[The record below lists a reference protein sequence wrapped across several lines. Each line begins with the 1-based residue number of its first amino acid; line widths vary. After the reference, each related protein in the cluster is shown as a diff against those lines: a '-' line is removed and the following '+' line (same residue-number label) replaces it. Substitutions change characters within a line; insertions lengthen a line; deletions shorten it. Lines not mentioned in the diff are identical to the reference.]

1 LGDLGV
7 YRFFNLNYRVDMIRN
22 NRIAIFI
29 SYLIILLI
37 LITFCGKKEPEPTVA
52 RAGKTIIP
60 LSEFRDRYEF
70 TPHTLMT
77 KDTQRNKRQVLIS
90 LLGEK
95 ILAEDAYHRD
105 LNKDKKFL
113 TYSEQMEKEAVVE
126 ALFEQEVVSKIQISD
141 EELRKAFMLSQSE
154 LDVQVLSFDNIEQAV
169 EAKKQ
174 IDAGKNLH
182 QVKREFQTD
191 TFISTD
197 SVLTLTM
204 KWGESHPKI
213 EQIAFQLKLNAVSDP
228 VEADGV
234 SFIIKLIQKRTN
246 VMITEADYL
255 KAVSSIRDKIK
266 QRKRTE
272 MFTDFM
278 RSLMSDKKVRVSK
291 EIFKFV
297 ADELEKFYPIEDS
310 SIVSEKM
317 QEKQEFRMDSL
328 QSKNLAD
335 HLNDTFARFND
346 GSTWTVGNFIKKLSV
361 GPYRLNYKSRESF
374 RNSLSQAI
382 RRMIE
387 FESLAKKGR
396 EAGLQNTYFVR
407 YQKKMWD
414 DAYLAQ
420 QMRLNIIDTVTVSDD
435 EVRNFYNQHK
445 NEYTGPEM
453 VNLQEILVDDA
464 ALAHQVYQRIKNGEE
479 ISKLARKYNK
489 RDISR
494 KSDGIMGYFNASALG
509 KIGEV
514 ARNLNIGEIG
524 GPVKTEKN
532 QYSVFK
538 ILDKKDAGPQP
549 LEKIWDSVKRDA
561 TTAKRSHAID
571 QFLIQLAKKYDVKI
585 NHAVLDTIKTVD
597 INMMVLKHHFPN
609 RMAAPLVTPLNKSYQ
624 WQNLFSEN

>member
-1 LGDLGV
+1 MGDQGE
-7 YRFFNLNYRVDMIRN
+7 YRFLVLIYRVDMIRN
-22 NRIAIFI
+22 IRISILLSF
-29 SYLIILLI
+29 LIILFI
-37 LITFCGKKEPEPTVA
+37 LITFCGKKETEPIVA
-52 RAGKTIIP
+52 RAGKTTIP
-60 LSEFRDRYEF
+60 LSEFRERYEF
-70 TPHTLMT
+70 TPHILMT
-77 KDTQRNKRQVLIS
+77 KDTERNKHQFLIS

-95 ILAEDAYHRD
+95 FLAEDAYHRD
-105 LNKDKKFL
+105 LNKDEKFQ
-113 TYSEQMEKEAVVE
+113 TYSNQMEKEAIVE
-126 ALFEQEVVSKIQISD
+126 ALFEQEVASKIQITD
-141 EELRKAFMLSQSE
+141 EELSKAFMLSQSE
-154 LDVQVLSFDNIEQAV
+154 LDVQVLSFENIEQAL

-174 IDAGKNLH
+174 IDAGKSFH

-191 TFISTD
+191 AFISAD

-213 EQIAFQLKLNAVSDP
+213 EQVAFQLKSNEVSDP

-255 KAVSSIRDKIK
+255 REAPSIRNKIK
-266 QRKRTE
+266 QRKKAE
-272 MFTDFM
+272 MLTDFM
-278 RSLMSDKKVRVSK
+278 RSLMAEKQVRVAK

-310 SIVSEKM
+310 STASERM
-317 QEKQEFRMDSL
+317 QEQQEFRLDSL

-346 GSTWTVGNFIKKLSV
+346 GSTWTIGDFIKKLSI
-361 GPYRLNYKSRESF
+361 GPYRLSYKSRESF
-374 RNSLSQAI
+374 RNSLSHAI

-387 FESLAKKGR
+387 FESLAKKGQG
-396 EAGLQNTYFVR
+396 AGLHNIYYVR

-420 QMRLNIIDTVTVSDD
+420 LLRQQIIDTVSVSGE
-435 EVRNFYNQHK
+435 EVRNYYNQHK
-445 NEYTGPEM
+445 NNYTGPEM
-453 VNLQEILVDDA
+453 VNLQEILVNDA
-464 ALAHQVYQRIKNGEE
+464 ALAHQVFQRIKNGED
-479 ISKLARKYNK
+479 ISELARKYNQ
-489 RDISR
+489 REISR
-494 KSDGIMGYFNASALG
+494 KTDGIMGYFNTSALG

-514 ARNLNIGEIG
+514 ARNLDIGEIG

-549 LEKIWDSVKRDA
+549 LEKVWNSVKRDA
-561 TTAKRSHAID
+561 TTAKHSQAID
-571 QFLIQLAKKYDVKI
+571 QFLIQLAQKYDLKI
-585 NHAVLDTIKTVD
+585 NHTVLDTIKTVD

-624 WQNLFSEN
+624 WQKLFSGK